1 MRKIPKFFIYGM
13 CILFWLLQSGCSSP
27 VTPRAEVPLQ
37 EKTEMAESPIKEER
51 LQTEEISHFTIPK
64 ALEQK
69 TTVTQGISQAK
80 KILSPKLAPGDTI
93 RIDVVDEKEFSGSF
107 VISHHGTI
115 IHPII
120 KEVLGQGKTVEEFTK
135 ELKEKFSAYLVDPV
149 VNIAVT
155 WVDRKVYVSGG
166 QKKLEVINLTPSQAI
181 TATQLLMNSG
191 LPEDADLTEIYITRN
206 LPGQREQKMVIP
218 MQEIIE
224 TQNWDKDVV
233 IESGDFI
240 VIPKSSKVY
249 IHGKVVKPGVFSI
262 SKKEPLSLWNL
273 ILLAQGPMN
282 EADLEHIKILR
293 QNNTKMDVR
302 IVGVSVHGAMPLE
315 ANDIVLVPS
324 AIESVVTIYGE
335 VKKPG
340 TIPVSKNTR
349 LSTVLALAGGLTEY
363 ASNWIE
369 ILRYTPDGKTEKF
382 SIHFKKILAG
392 EKDQDI
398 ELKPGDVIHIAASI
412 F

>member
-1 MRKIPKFFIYGM
+1 
-13 CILFWLLQSGCSSP
+13 
-27 VTPRAEVPLQ
+27 
-37 EKTEMAESPIKEER
+37 
-51 LQTEEISHFTIPK
+51 
-64 ALEQK
+64 
-69 TTVTQGISQAK
+69 
-80 KILSPKLAPGDTI
+80 
-93 RIDVVDEKEFSGSF
+93 
-107 VISHHGTI
+107 
-115 IHPII
+115 
-120 KEVLGQGKTVEEFTK
+120 
-135 ELKEKFSAYLVDPV
+135 
-149 VNIAVT
+149 
-155 WVDRKVYVSGG
+155 
-166 QKKLEVINLTPSQAI
+166 
-181 TATQLLMNSG
+181 
-191 LPEDADLTEIYITRN
+191 
-206 LPGQREQKMVIP
+206 
-218 MQEIIE
+218 
-224 TQNWDKDVV
+224 
-233 IESGDFI
+233 
-240 VIPKSSKVY
+240 
-249 IHGKVVKPGVFSI
+249 
-262 SKKEPLSLWNL
+262 
-273 ILLAQGPMN
+273 MN

-382 SIHFKKILAG
+382 SVHFKKILAG